1 MHNDRALLEAI
12 QRERNPTMAELERE
26 HAIDVVRAK
35 TANYQKFQEAA
46 RELVVRLTMRGR
58 R

>member
-1 MHNDRALLEAI
+1 MHSDQALLEAI

-35 TANYQKFQEAA
+35 TAKYQQYQETA
-46 RELVVRLTMRGR
+46 RDTVVRLTMRGR

>member
-1 MHNDRALLEAI
+1 MHSDQALLEAV

-35 TANYQKFQEAA
+35 TANYQKYQETA
-46 RELVVRLTMRGR
+46 RDTVVRLTMRGR